1 MSKKISVKKIILL
14 ELNEVPEEIFVNSFL
29 KSSYKKNLED
39 FQFNRTISKDKGQLT
54 PWTTWAT
61 LHRGVTNEIH
71 GIKDINQ
78 DITHLEKTY
87 PSIMSILAD
96 KGFKVGVFGSMQSA
110 FVPVENYS
118 KYSFFV
124 PEVFATN
131 SACKPKTIN
140 NFQKINLLLSKESQR
155 VVSNKLPG
163 IKLTINAIKSYLK
176 HSYKLNGFLQ
186 SIKQLI
192 FEIIWPWKKIR
203 RRSIQSIILFD
214 IYMDLLIKT
223 NPDFSTFFT
232 NHVASNMH
240 RFWEAKFPEHFTTK
254 ISSNKWLKRYKNE
267 IDIAMNTTAYFINE
281 LTNYV
286 DKNNNIE
293 LWILSSMGQ
302 AADKTENITSKFF
315 WKINDLKLFISSIC
329 EKNMELEELT
339 TMVPIYSIRSDESSI
354 DIINEKL
361 KQLESNSVIA
371 VRSKTKRTIAF
382 RFKSYDLENIWFK
395 NKKNEYIDVKG
406 LRKIK
411 IDENTGTS
419 GNHIPEGILYR
430 YGKDLNIIKKEYIN
444 NDGFIET
451 QNIKSII
458 EETIQI

>member
-1 MSKKISVKKIILL
+1 MKKIIFL
-14 ELNEVPEEIFVNSFL
+14 ELNEVPESIFIQSFL
-29 KSSYKKNLED
+29 KSSYKKRIED
-39 FQFNRTISKDKGQLT
+39 FKYNPTISKDKGQLT
-54 PWTTWAT
+54 PWNTWAT
-61 LHRGVTNEIH
+61 VHRGVTDEIH
-71 GIKDINQ
+71 GIRDINQ
-78 DITHLEKTY
+78 DITYLEKTY

-110 FVPVENYS
+110 FVHPKNYS
-118 KYSFFV
+118 KYAFFV
-124 PEVFATN
+124 PEVFAN
-131 SACKPKTIN
+131 NPACKPETIN
-140 NFQKINLLLSKESQR
+140 DFQKINLLLSKESQR

-163 IKLTINAIKSYLK
+163 IKLIINAIKSYLK
-176 HSYKLNGFLQ
+176 HSYKLNGLFEA
-186 SIKQLI
+186 IKQLI
-192 FEIIWPWKKIR
+192 LEIIWPWKKIR
-203 RRSIQSIILFD
+203 RRSIQSILLFD

-254 ISSNKWLKRYKNE
+254 ISPNNWLKRYENE
-267 IDIAMNTTAYFINE
+267 IDIAMNTSAYFINE

-302 AADKTENITSKFF
+302 AADTTENTTSKFF

-329 EKNMELEELT
+329 EENIELEELT
-339 TMVPIYSIRSDESSI
+339 TMVPIYSVRSDESSI
-354 DIINEKL
+354 NKINEKL
-361 KQLESNSVIA
+361 KQLKSNSILA
-371 VRSKTKRTIAF
+371 VRSKTKETIAF

-395 NKKNEYIDVKG
+395 NKKNEFINVKG
-406 LRKIK
+406 LKKIK

-430 YGKDLNIIKKEYIN
+430 YGENLYKIKKKYIN
-444 NDGFIET
+444 KDGFIET

-458 EETIQI
+458 EETIQS

>member
-1 MSKKISVKKIILL
+1 MKKIILL
-14 ELNEVPEEIFVNSFL
+14 ELNEVPKSIFIQSFS
-29 KSSYKKNLED
+29 KSSYKKRFED
-39 FQFNRTISKDKGQLT
+39 FKYNPTISKDKGQLS
-54 PWTTWAT
+54 PWTTWPT
-61 LHRGVTNEIH
+61 VHRGVTNEIH
-71 GIKDINQ
+71 RIKDINQ
-78 DITHLEKTY
+78 DITNLEKSY

-110 FVPVENYS
+110 FVHPKNYS

-140 NFQKINLLLSKESQR
+140 DFQKINLLLSKESQR
-155 VVSNKLPG
+155 VVSNKLPRM
-163 IKLTINAIKSYLK
+163 KLIINAIKSYLK
-176 HSYKLNGFLQ
+176 HSYKFNGLFE

-192 FEIIWPWKKIR
+192 IEIIWPWKKIR
-203 RRSIQSIILFD
+203 RRSLQSIILFD

-240 RFWEAKFPEHFTTK
+240 RFWEAKFPEHFPSK
-254 ISSNKWLKRYKNE
+254 ISSTKWLKRYENE
-267 IDIAMNTTAYFINE
+267 IDIAMNTSAYFINE

-286 DKNNNIE
+286 DKHNNIE

-302 AADKTENITSKFF
+302 AADTTENITSKFF

-329 EKNMELEELT
+329 EKKIELEELT
-339 TMVPIYSIRSDESSI
+339 SMVPIYSIRSEESSI
-354 DIINEKL
+354 NKINEKL
-361 KQLESNSVIA
+361 KQLKSNSIIA
-371 VRSKTKRTIAF
+371 VRSRTKETIAF
-382 RFKSYDLENIWFK
+382 RFKSYDIENVWFK
-395 NKKNEYIDVKG
+395 NKKNEFLNVKG

-430 YGKDLNIIKKEYIN
+430 YGKNLNEIKKKYIN

-458 EETIQI
+458 EETIQN